1 MIKKLLI
8 ANRGEIACRIIK
20 TARKLGVRTVAV
32 YSTADARARHVQMA
46 DEAYCIGPAPTR
58 ESYLRADKI
67 IAVAQ
72 QSGADAIHP
81 GYGFL
86 SENAGFAAAVA
97 EAGLVFVGPSASAI
111 SAMGGKSQAKALM
124 QQAGVPLIPG
134 YHGEAQDEATL
145 VAKSLEIGLPVLLK
159 ASAGGGG
166 KGMRAV
172 HAPEELPGAIQAAQN
187 EGLSSFGDS
196 RLLVEKLL
204 VQPRH
209 VEVQVLADQHG
220 NCVYLFDR
228 DCSLQRRHQK
238 VVEEAPAPDLSPE
251 LRQAM
256 GEAAVQAAK
265 AIGYSNAGTIE
276 FLVANGRFY
285 FMEMNTRLQVE
296 HPVTEMISGL
306 DLVEMQLRVAS
317 GEPLPFTQSDLKVNG
332 CAVEVRLYAEDP
344 AHGFL
349 PQIGRLTRFSYPET
363 AAWQRV
369 DTGFQAGDEISPYYD
384 PMLAKVIAWGETREL
399 AITRLVQTLAGM
411 RVSGLRHNL
420 SYLQR
425 VLSHPDFVSGQLDTA
440 FLVQRHDELINR
452 RSPHEQAAL
461 LTAAAWFFLQQKAG
475 SAAPGQLGS
484 PWSSLPGWRL
494 LGDNHTRMHISLN
507 DEAREL
513 DLTPLPDGFHWKMDG
528 QDGRFAFTEHQE
540 QFVWQDDAARVAFNV
555 TIDHHG
561 LQLTHEGFLWQCA
574 LVEPWRHAKGADDG
588 HAGYRAP
595 MTGRIT
601 AVLVNAGQ
609 AVKKGDPLV
618 VMEAMK
624 MEHRITAKEDCVLSE
639 VRVSAGDLVQDGQ
652 VLLAIE

>member
-8 ANRGEIACRIIK
+8 ANRGEIACRVIR
-20 TARKLGVRTVAV
+20 TARKMGVRTVAV

-67 IAVAQ
+67 IDVAKQ
-72 QSGADAIHP
+72 CGADAIHP

-86 SENAGFAAAVA
+86 SENSGFAAAVA
-97 EAGLVFVGPSASAI
+97 EAGLTFIGPSSSAI
-111 SAMGGKSQAKALM
+111 AAMGGKSQAKSLM

-172 HAPEELPGAIQAAQN
+172 HAPEELKEAILGAQR

-204 VQPRH
+204 VKPRH
-209 VEVQVLADQHG
+209 VEVQVLADKHG

-251 LRQAM
+251 LRRAM

-276 FLVANGRFY
+276 FLVANNAFY

-306 DLVEMQLRVAS
+306 DLVEWQLRIAS
-317 GEPLPFTQSDLKVNG
+317 GEPLPFAQSDLKPNG

-344 AHGFL
+344 AHDFL
-349 PQIGRLTRFSYPET
+349 PQIGRLTRFSYPQG
-363 AAWQRV
+363 ADWQRV
-369 DTGFQAGDEISPYYD
+369 DTGFQTGDEISPYYD

-425 VLSHPDFVSGQLDTA
+425 VLSHPDFIAGQLDTA
-440 FLVQRHDELINR
+440 FLIQRHDDLLNR
-452 RSPHEQAAL
+452 QSPHHHAAL
-461 LTAAAWFFLQQKAG
+461 LTAAAWFFTQQQ
-475 SAAPGQLGS
+475 SATAQRGDAS
-484 PWSSLPGWRL
+484 PWAGLASWRL
-494 LGDNHTRMHISLN
+494 CGDNHTHLRLSLN
-507 DEAREL
+507 DEVCEL
-513 DLTPLPDGFHWKMDG
+513 DLTPTADGFHWRQG
-528 QDGRFAFTEHQE
+528 EQQGRFSFSEFEE
-540 QFVWQDDAARVAFNV
+540 QFVWQDDSCRVAFNV

-561 LQLTHEGFLWQCA
+561 LQLTHEGFLWQCS
-574 LVEPWRHAKGADDG
+574 LVEPWKHAKGADEG

-601 AVLVNAGQ
+601 AVLVSTGQ
-609 AVKKGDPLV
+609 AVKKGEALV

-624 MEHRITAKEDCVLSE
+624 MEHRITAKDDCVLSE

>member
-8 ANRGEIACRIIK
+8 ANRGEIACRVIR

-67 IAVAQ
+67 IDVAKQ
-72 QSGADAIHP
+72 CGADAIHP

-86 SENAGFAAAVA
+86 SENSSFAAAVA
-97 EAGLVFVGPSASAI
+97 EAGLTFIGPSASAI
-111 SAMGGKSQAKALM
+111 AAMGGKSQAKSLM

-172 HAPEELPGAIQAAQN
+172 HAQEELKEAIQAAQR

-204 VQPRH
+204 VKPRH
-209 VEVQVLADQHG
+209 VEVQVLADKHG

-251 LRQAM
+251 LRRAM

-276 FLVANGRFY
+276 FLVANNAFY

-306 DLVEMQLRVAS
+306 DLVEWQLRIAS
-317 GEPLPFTQSDLKVNG
+317 GEPLPFSQNDLKPNG

-344 AHGFL
+344 AHDFL
-349 PQIGRLTRFSYPET
+349 PQIGRLTRFSYPQG
-363 AAWQRV
+363 ADWQRV
-369 DTGFQAGDEISPYYD
+369 DTGFQSGDEISPYYD

-425 VLSHPDFVSGQLDTA
+425 VLSHPDFIAGQLDTA
-440 FLVQRHDELINR
+440 FLIQRHDDLLNR
-452 RSPHEQAAL
+452 QSPHHHAAL
-461 LTAAAWFFLQQKAG
+461 LTAAAWFFTQQQ
-475 SAAPGQLGS
+475 SATAQRGDAS
-484 PWSSLPGWRL
+484 PWAGLASWRL
-494 LGDNHTRMHISLN
+494 CGDNHTHLRLNLN
-507 DEAREL
+507 DEVCEL
-513 DLTPLPDGFHWKMDG
+513 DLTPTADGFHWRKG
-528 QDGRFAFTEHQE
+528 EQEGCFSFSEFEE
-540 QFVWQDDAARVAFNV
+540 QFVWQDDRNRVAFNV

-561 LQLTHEGFLWQCA
+561 LQLTHEGFLWQCS
-574 LVEPWRHAKGADDG
+574 LVEPWKHAKGADDC

-601 AVLVNAGQ
+601 AVLVSAGQ
-609 AVKKGDPLV
+609 SVKKGEALV

-639 VRVSAGDLVQDGQ
+639 VRVSTGDLVQDGQ